1 MSENVRE
8 LLAAYA
14 HESWSGWM
22 KYLFGK
28 SIDLSSGVVVIPGK
42 LVKRWKR
49 QIATPYAELP
59 EYEKESDRAEADKIL
74 EIVRSTL
81 TQQEQEIAR
90 LTEDAIDLKGEIER
104 LHEVRD
110 ALTEELAWSE
120 NAWKNAEAE
129 LRKNGIDGEGIVGAL
144 IFGFNMVYTSPAWG
158 GDERTPE
165 GWKKKEKAI
174 RKAFTATIK
183 KAITLFMVFLEFAK
197 ERVRVAEDCLDIKK
211 KEVELLRAE
220 VERLTRERDEWRGK
234 AEEAVESMK
243 YFERLHDKMQDA
255 IGPLLGELSALRSE
269 MKGMVRVDVLLR
281 WMESRS
287 RVLNRLGGAI
297 MSRAGSNPGEQ
308 ARAQMEWLTTVL
320 TARQARGG
328 GR

>member
-1 MSENVRE
+1 MSENVR
-8 LLAAYA
+8 LTRTKWGTPY
-14 HESWSGWM
+14 GIRDNNG
-22 KYLFGK
+22 YLFFFHDITCFEGQEDRF
-28 SIDLSSGVVVIPGK
+28 I
-42 LVKRWKR
+42 
-49 QIATPYAELP
+49 
-59 EYEKESDRAEADKIL
+59 KESKEREQLCTDL
-74 EIVRSTL
+74 VGFLSNRSTL

-90 LTEDAIDLKGEIER
+90 
-104 LHEVRD
+104 
-110 ALTEELAWSE
+110 LTEELAWSE

-129 LRKNGIDGEGIVGAL
+129 LRRNGIDGEGIVDAL
-144 IFGFNMVYTSPAWG
+144 ISGFNMVYTSPAWS

-220 VERLTRERDEWRGK
+220 VERLTRERDEWKGK